1 MADAPDWFWE
11 AIDQTPEDGYV
22 SVDEV
27 ELHYLQW
34 GNADAPGLML
44 VHGHNAHAHW
54 WDFIAPSFASSYH
67 VVAPD
72 LSGMGDS
79 DHRDEYSADLYAEEL
94 CQVADAAVLSTNT
107 IVVAHSFGGLMAIR
121 ALARFKDRFKGLI
134 LLDSGVKHPDDESP
148 KGPERWTKP
157 KVYPD
162 LEVARSR
169 FRLQPPQ
176 TCEHEFLVNHIA
188 RHSIDAIADGF
199 VWKFDDELNSRM
211 KITGD
216 FEADFVGLQCPISL
230 IYGEQ
235 SASFSVKS
243 AEHMRALNPNLKVE
257 VLKAAQHHLFL
268 DQPIEFIAQLKT
280 ELMQF

>member
-11 AIDQTPEDGYV
+11 AVDQTPEDGYI
-22 SVDEV
+22 SFDEV

-34 GNADAPGLML
+34 GHVDAPGLML

-54 WDFIAPSFASSYH
+54 WDFIAPSFASRYH

-94 CQVADAAVLSTNT
+94 CQVADAAGLSTNT

-188 RHSIDAIADGF
+188 RHSIDAIDDGF

-216 FEADFVGLQCPISL
+216 FEADFAGLQCPITL
-230 IYGEQ
+230 IYGEH
-235 SASFSVKS
+235 SASFSAKS

-268 DQPIEFIAQLKT
+268 DQPIAFIAQLKDA
-280 ELMQF
+280 LAQF